1 MAGFFTKLILKT
13 GFVQRL
19 GDYLL
24 HYQTEKAK
32 ENLLKELKTK
42 STIPNTCIMVRNVD
56 MANGQNDPSKIRF
69 GEYTMVDSAILS
81 VLKIG
86 GEISIGDYCF
96 VGPGTRIWSVK
107 KITIGNRVLISHNV
121 NIQDNI
127 SHPLDSKERH
137 EDYKHIFT
145 TGDQL
150 EVDFKAEEIVIED
163 DVWIGFNAII
173 RKGIKIGKGAI
184 VGAGSVVTKDVP
196 PYAIVVGN
204 PAQIIKYTT

>member
-1 MAGFFTKLILKT
+1 MAGIFTKLILKT
-13 GFVQRL
+13 GLVQRL

-42 STIPNTCIMVRNVD
+42 ATFPDSCLMIRQVD

-69 GEYTMVDSAILS
+69 GEYTMVDSAIFSILS
-81 VLKIG
+81 IG

-96 VGPGTRIWSVK
+96 VGPGTRIWSVR

-127 SHPLDSKERH
+127 SHPLDSKARH
-137 EDYKHIFT
+137 EDYKHIRL
-145 TGDQL
+145 TGYQQ
-150 EVDFKAEEIVIED
+150 EVDFKAEEIVIGD

-173 RKGIKIGKGAI
+173 RKGVTIGQGAI

-204 PAQIIKYTT
+204 PAQVIKYTT